1 MDDDVSKPF
10 QFSLRKLLLFVA
22 ACAVL
27 FGLLRVLWLAVES
40 AREAARTS
48 QCECRMNQI
57 AMAFYNY
64 HDTYGCF
71 PPAYVPDAQGKPMH
85 SWRVLILPYIEQHA
99 VYNAYDFDE
108 PWDGPNNRKLA
119 GKPFSDLFHCPSGPH
134 MGNSPVTDYVVIVG
148 PHTAFPGSTCTSF
161 DDFEDGREN
170 TIILAEI
177 ADSDVHWMDP
187 RDLDF
192 HEMSFGVNDKGK
204 PSISGPHPAGPLV
217 VFADGITA
225 YNLSDRLR
233 PETLRALITIDGGE
247 KVVRDEFEQWDD
259 WTGKFLAE

>member
-1 MDDDVSKPF
+1 
-10 QFSLRKLLLFVA
+10 
-22 ACAVL
+22 
-27 FGLLRVLWLAVES
+27 
-40 AREAARTS
+40 
-48 QCECRMNQI
+48 
-57 AMAFYNY
+57 MAFYNY
-64 HDTYGCF
+64 HDAHGCF

-85 SWRVLILPYIEQHA
+85 SWRVLILPYLEQRA

-119 GKPFSDLFHCPSGPH
+119 GKLFGDPFHCPSGPH
-134 MGNSPVTDYVVIVG
+134 MGSSPVTDYVVIVG

-161 DDFEDGREN
+161 DDFQDGREN

-177 ADSDVHWMDP
+177 ADSDVHWMEP

-192 HEMSFGVNDKGK
+192 HEMSFVVNDKGK
-204 PSISGPHPAGPLV
+204 PSISGPHPAGPMV
-217 VFADGITA
+217 VCADGIAA

-247 KVVRDEFEQWDD
+247 EVVRDQLEQWDD